1 MSIED
6 FKANYLDAVAAVK
19 LVLKERGSDH
29 LENYFN
35 VRTGFFITSLCFAE
49 ALGVL
54 KRKKLKRKLSE
65 KQYLD
70 SCYLLLTYVRQNRIR
85 IDDGI
90 QISSLDVFAK
100 TEEIIRRH
108 KLDFSDSLQ
117 LVSVK
122 HGRFSKL
129 ARSSKTLLITA
140 DRDLASAAKT
150 EGLRVW
156 NCEVEA
162 APPDNGPDTCQT
174 RR

>member
-1 MSIED
+1 MSIEI
-6 FKANYLDAVAAVK
+6 FVANYLDAGAAVK
-19 LVLKERGSDH
+19 LVLEEPGSDH
-29 LENYFN
+29 LMNYFSN
-35 VRTGFFITSLCFAE
+35 RAGFITNLCLAE

-54 KRKKLKRKLSE
+54 KRKMLKGQLSE

-70 SCYLLLTYVRQNRIR
+70 RCYYLLTYVRTNRIR
-85 IDDGI
+85 IEDI

-100 TEEIIRRH
+100 IEEIVRRH
-108 KLDFSDSLQ
+108 KLDFSDALQ
-117 LVSVK
+117 LVNVK

-150 EGLRVW
+150 KGLRVW

-162 APPDNGPDTCQT
+162 ALPLS
-174 RR
+174 

>member
-1 MSIED
+1 MSVEY
-6 FKANYLDAVAAVK
+6 FNANYLDAGAAVK
-19 LVLKERGSDH
+19 LVLEERGSDN
-29 LENYFN
+29 LKTYFN
-35 VRTGFFITSLCFAE
+35 NRAGLITNLCLAE

-54 KRKKLKRKLSE
+54 KRKMLKGQLSE
-65 KQYLD
+65 KHYLD
-70 SCYLLLTYVRQNRIR
+70 SCYHLLTYVRANRIQ
-85 IDDGI
+85 IEDI
-90 QISSLDVFAK
+90 PISSLDVFAK
-100 TEEIIRRH
+100 VEDIVRRH

-162 APPDNGPDTCQT
+162 APPLS
-174 RR
+174 